1 MPQTEQQKQGT
12 ASKKG
17 PFSSEEA
24 SNLIMPVIQNII
36 GVNMDLQSLACDV
49 VALRLNFFES
59 LYSKKLKILDKRY
72 QDKVNVFVNLYQL
85 WSTPNSLLKS
95 ENKRTQADS
104 VILLADWNKMKPA
117 VEKHF
122 EESFKMISMMQTA
135 LNFHRSN
142 QFNRLTI
149 IIGTIA
155 IIATLG

>member
-1 MPQTEQQKQGT
+1 MP
-12 ASKKG
+12 A
-17 PFSSEEA
+17 
-24 SNLIMPVIQNII
+24 IQNII
-36 GVNMDLQSLACDV
+36 SVNMELQLLACDV
-49 VALRLNFFES
+49 VSLRLNFFES
-59 LYSKKLKILDKRY
+59 LYSKKLKNLEDRY
-72 QDKVNVFVNLYQL
+72 HGRVNAFVNLYQI
-85 WSTPNSLLKS
+85 WSTPDTLFKS
-95 ENKRTQADS
+95 DKKRTPEETVVLIRDQE
-104 VILLADWNKMKPA
+104 KMKPA